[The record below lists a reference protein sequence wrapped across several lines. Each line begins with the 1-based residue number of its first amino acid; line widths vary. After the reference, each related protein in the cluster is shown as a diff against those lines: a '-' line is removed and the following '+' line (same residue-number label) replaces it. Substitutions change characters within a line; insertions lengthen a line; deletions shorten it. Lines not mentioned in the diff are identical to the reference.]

1 MRGAELSAG
10 LGALMRAQWG
20 SVLRLLV
27 SILIAAGAGT
37 LAPVDAWALTS
48 TSTAVTGGSSVVGQS
63 VTFTATVTP
72 GGAGTPTGTVTFF
85 FGDGSAPVTQTL
97 NGSGQATATHAYA
110 VIGAYN
116 LTASYNGDSSFAPSS
131 GSNTQTV
138 TQASTNTAL
147 ASSQSPSVFGQA
159 VTFTATVTPAAPGA
173 GSPTGSVTFNFGDG
187 SAPFTQTVNGSGQ
200 AVAPAHTYATVGTF
214 TASATYSGDTNFI
227 TSNGL
232 FTQSINQ
239 AATTVT
245 VVTSQ
250 SPSGVGQ
257 PLSFTATVTAVAPG
271 AGSPTG
277 NVTFNFGDGNLFT
290 STVNGSGQASATH
303 TYATAGTFTVSATYS
318 GDTNFS
324 GNSGLTTQS
333 LTTATSTTL
342 TSSQNP
348 SNIGQAVTFTAT
360 ATSNSGTP
368 TGSITFKDGGTTI
381 GTVALAGGS
390 AAFTTSALT
399 AGNHPITAVYGGGGI
414 FAASTSAVLTQTVA
428 VPADSTKLRSLQVLV
443 TKLEAQ
449 GSAAAITGA
458 VDDAIGEAFS
468 GNGQLITPSDN
479 GLHFNFAA
487 EPPPEK
493 TPAARVGDAFA
504 ALDYAS
510 TYKAPPRPVTPPSQW
525 LAWADA
531 RGTGWNT
538 GLSAGDIRG
547 GQVNA
552 LAGLTRKITPDAL
565 IGVFGGYENFSY
577 DSQLL
582 NGTLKGEGWTAGGY
596 LAWRL
601 LPGLRLDVTGAR
613 SGVDYNGVAGMAV
626 GTFTGARWIAS
637 TGLTGDY
644 KAQVFEIE
652 PSARVYGLWEHE
664 PTYIDSL
671 GTPQA
676 ARNFSS
682 GRASAG
688 TKVTYPWMY
697 SATMTVAPYVGA
709 YADYYFSS
717 DDAGAILLPT
727 QFIQGW
733 SARAV
738 SGVSLTFVG
747 GARLSIGGEAGGLG
761 SGQFVVWTLRGRAS
775 VPF

>member
-1 MRGAELSAG
+1 LLRRCVRSGAPA
-10 LGALMRAQWG
+10 
-20 SVLRLLV
+20 LRLLI
-27 SILIAAGAGT
+27 SILIAACAAA
-37 LAPVDAWALTS
+37 LAPVDAWALTG
-48 TSTAVTGGSSVVGQS
+48 TSTAVTGGSSVVGQPA
-63 VTFTATVTP
+63 TFIATVTSL
-72 GGAGTPTGTVTFF
+72 GGGGPPTGTVTFN
-85 FGDGSAPVTQTL
+85 FGDGSAPAVVAV
-97 NGSGQATATHAYA
+97 NGSGQAAATRAYA
-110 VIGAYN
+110 VIGTYTV
-116 LTASYNGDSSFAPSS
+116 TATYNGDSNFATSL
-131 GSNTQTV
+131 GSNTQIV
-138 TQASTNTAL
+138 AQASTNTAL
-147 ASSQSPSVFGQA
+147 ASSPSPSVFGQP
-159 VTFTATVTPAAPGA
+159 VTFTATLAVLAPGA
-173 GSPTGSVTFNFGDG
+173 GNPTGTVTFNFGDG
-187 SAPFTQTVNGSGQ
+187 SPTSTQTVNGSGQ
-200 AVAPAHTYATVGTF
+200 AVAPAHTYATIGTF
-214 TASATYSGDTNFI
+214 TATATYGGDTNFAG
-227 TSNGL
+227 SVGN
-232 FTQSINQ
+232 FTQIINQ

-250 SPSGVGQ
+250 SPIGVAQ
-257 PLSFTATVTAVAPG
+257 PVTFTATVTPTAPG
-271 AGSPTG
+271 AGIPTG
-277 NVTFNFGDGNLFT
+277 NVTFNFGDGTLFT
-290 STVNGSGQASATH
+290 TTLNGSGQASATH

-324 GNSGLTTQS
+324 GNSGLVTQS

-348 SNIGQAVTFTAT
+348 SNIGQSVTFTAT
-360 ATSNSGTP
+360 ATSGSGTP
-368 TGSITFKDGGTTI
+368 TGSITFKDGGTTL

-390 AAFTTSALT
+390 AAFSTSALT
-399 AGNHPITAVYGGGGI
+399 AGNHSITAVYGGGGI

-479 GLHFNFAA
+479 GMHFNFAA

-504 ALDYAS
+504 ALGYAG
-510 TYKAPPRPVTPPSQW
+510 TYKAPPKPIEPASQW

-538 GLSAGDIRG
+538 SASAGDIRG

-552 LAGLTRKITPDAL
+552 LAGLTRKITPDVL
-565 IGVFGGYENFSY
+565 VGVFGGYENFNY
-577 DSQLL
+577 NSQLL
-582 NGTLKGEGWTAGGY
+582 DGTLKGEGWTAGGY
-596 LAWRL
+596 VAWRL
-601 LPGLRLDVTGAR
+601 SPGLRLDVTGAR
-613 SGVDYNGVAGMAV
+613 SGVDYNGVAGMAA

-652 PSARVYGLWEHE
+652 PSARVYGLWEQE
-664 PTYIDSL
+664 PSYIDSL

-676 ARNFSS
+676 ARDFSS

-697 SATMTVAPYVGA
+697 SATMTVAPYVGG
-709 YADYYFSS
+709 YADYYFSK
-717 DDAGAILLPT
+717 DDATAILLPT

-747 GARLSIGGEAGGLG
+747 GAKLSIGGEAGGLG

>member
-1 MRGAELSAG
+1 M
-10 LGALMRAQWG
+10 LMRRRWCIPA
-20 SVLRLLV
+20 RLPVHL
-27 SILIAAGAGT
+27 LIAACAIA
-37 LAPVDAWALTS
+37 LAPVDAWALTG

-63 VTFTATVTP
+63 ASFTATVTP
-72 GGAGTPTGTVTFF
+72 LGAGTPTGTVTFN
-85 FGDGSAPVTQTL
+85 FGDGSPTSVVAL
-97 NGSGQATATHAYA
+97 NVSDQAAASHAYA
-110 VIGAYN
+110 VLGTYTV
-116 LTASYNGDSSFAPSS
+116 TATYNGDSNFTVSL
-131 GSNTQTV
+131 GSNTQIV
-138 TQASTNTAL
+138 AQASTSTAL
-147 ASSQSPSVFGQA
+147 LSSQSPSVFGQA
-159 VTFTATVTPAAPGA
+159 VTFTATVSVLAPGA
-173 GSPTGSVTFNFGDG
+173 GAPTGSVTFNFGDG
-187 SAPFTQTVNGSGQ
+187 SPVFTQSVNGSGQ
-200 AVAPAHTYATVGTF
+200 AAAPAHTYATIGTF
-214 TASATYSGDTNFI
+214 TATATYGGDTNF
-227 TSNGL
+227 TGSLGN
-232 FTQSINQ
+232 FTQIINQ

-250 SPSGVGQ
+250 SPSGVAQ
-257 PLSFTATVTAVAPG
+257 PVTFTATVAPTAPG
-271 AGSPTG
+271 AGTPTG
-277 NVTFNFGDGNLFT
+277 SVTFNFGDGNLFT

-303 TYATAGTFTVSATYS
+303 TYATVGTFTVSATYS

-324 GNSGLTTQS
+324 GNSGLVTQS

-348 SNIGQAVTFTAT
+348 SNIGQSVTFTAMV
-360 ATSNSGTP
+360 TSGSGTP
-368 TGSITFKDGGTTI
+368 TGSIAFKDGGTTL

-390 AAFTTSALT
+390 AAFATSALT
-399 AGNHPITAVYGGGGI
+399 AGNHSITAVYGGGGV

-504 ALDYAS
+504 ALGYAG
-510 TYKAPPRPVTPPSQW
+510 TYKAPPKPVEPPSQW

-552 LAGLTRKITPDAL
+552 LAGLTRKITPDVL
-565 IGVFGGYENFSY
+565 FGVFGGYENFSY

-601 LPGLRLDVTGAR
+601 LPGLRFDVSGAR
-613 SGVDYNGVAGMAV
+613 SGVDYTGVAGMAT

-652 PSARVYGLWEHE
+652 PSARVYGLWEQE
-664 PTYIDSL
+664 PSYIDSL

-676 ARNFSS
+676 ERNFSS

-697 SATMTVAPYVGA
+697 SATMTVAPYVGG
-709 YADYYFSS
+709 YADYYFSK
-717 DDAGAILLPT
+717 DDATAILLPT

-747 GARLSIGGEAGGLG
+747 GAKLSIGGEAGGLG
-761 SGQFVVWTLRGRAS
+761 SGQFIVWTVRGRAS